1 MSEKKILI
9 ELFLDEEDSENALDI
24 ISFVSAPAIEKNF
37 MHFKK
42 EEEGYKFKTTDIEKR
57 IVTGAAMI
65 PDMEIIRMD
74 SENKPYFV
82 YFTKETIEKAQ
93 EVFAKK
99 GKTKSTNFEHSE
111 VMDDVTVVESWI
123 VTDSKNDKSAALG
136 FKDIPEGSWFVSY
149 KIDNEDLW
157 QKVKA
162 GEVSGFS
169 IEGVFSKNIVEM
181 SKANEDH
188 FKALKDIVTNKALSD
203 VQMFEKVS
211 KILLKKES
219 INNGSNNTD
228 NSYLDLFHKISGLF
242 GK

>member
-1 MSEKKILI
+1 MDEKKILI
-9 ELFLDEEDSENALDI
+9 ELFIDDEDQDNALDI
-24 ISFVSAPAIEKNF
+24 ISFVSSPAIEKDF

-42 EEEGYKFKTTDIEKR
+42 EEEGYKFKTTDVEKR

-65 PDMEIIRMD
+65 PNMEIIRMD
-74 SENKPYFV
+74 SEGNPYFV

-111 VMDDVTVVESWI
+111 VMNDVTVVESWI
-123 VTDSKNDKSAALG
+123 VSDPKNDKSNALG

-149 KIDNEDLW
+149 KVDNTELW
-157 QKVKA
+157 EKVKA

-169 IEGVFSKNIVEM
+169 IEGVFSKNIIEM
-181 SKANEDH
+181 KKANEDH

-211 KILLKKES
+211 QILLKKES
-219 INNGSNNTD
+219 TNNGSDNNNTQY
-228 NSYLDLFHKISGLF
+228 SDLFDKVNSLLGE
-242 GK
+242 